1 MTNSPETK
9 GPESNG
15 PEKNS
20 PEKNSP
26 ETSVPETNGINA
38 DFPLPEERPLGLVV
52 GGSLSQ
58 GVEVRLDTGGRTSV
72 EDLKAGSFVTIRGAK
87 HRFFGVVTDL
97 TLNSSDPRLKHQPP
111 SVDDPFIAEVV
122 SGSVAYGTA
131 SVLPQLTMPLVL
143 NAPGKNGLAEAP
155 VTAKTIP
162 SHFSPAYPASNQD
175 VEMVFGREDEQHFWV
190 GTPLDMDTKV
200 CLNLEELVKR
210 SIGVFGKSGTGKTFL
225 TRLLLVGILQGNQAS
240 SLIFD
245 MHSEYGWGGQDT
257 DRNTTVKGLKQ
268 LFPARVATFTLDE
281 EQARRR
287 GVSTDEVVRIG
298 YGEIEPQDVELLAE
312 TLNLSEVA
320 ASAAYNLEH
329 RFGQRNWLASFL
341 ALDGGAQV
349 AELAGELGVNSMA
362 LATLHN
368 RLRRIQRYR
377 FMEERSQSGA
387 ADDVTEKILQHL
399 ERGTHVV
406 LEFGGYGN
414 DLTAYILVSNLL
426 SRRIHERYVA
436 LTDAAE
442 GNRGKKP
449 RPLVIV
455 IEEAHKFL
463 HPGVASQSIFGIIAR
478 ELRKYSVTLMV
489 IDQRPSAIDQEVMS
503 QLGTRLVCLLDNDRD
518 VEAALSGAPGSRQLR
533 GVLSRLEP
541 KQQALLFGHA
551 LPMPVVVHIRSY
563 DEDFYAQ
570 ISLKPNLGDGLQS
583 GETAGETSR
592 ERLEREINELF

>member
-1 MTNSPETK
+1 MTNGLSA
-9 GPESNG
+9 N
-15 PEKNS
+15 
-20 PEKNSP
+20 
-26 ETSVPETNGINA
+26 
-38 DFPLPEERPLGLVV
+38 FPPDEEQALGLVV
-52 GGSLSQ
+52 GGSLAQ

-72 EDLKAGSFVTIRGAK
+72 EDLKAGSFITIRGAK

-97 TLNSSDPRLKHQPP
+97 ALNSSDPRLQHQPP
-111 SVDDPFIAEVV
+111 PLDDPFTTEVV
-122 SGSVAYGTA
+122 SGSVAYGIA
-131 SVLPQLTMPLVL
+131 SVLPHLTMPLTL
-143 NAPGKNGLAEAP
+143 GAPDQTP
-155 VTAKTIP
+155 VAAKTIP
-162 SHFSPAYPASNQD
+162 SHFSPAYPASDGD
-175 VEMVFGREDEQHFWV
+175 VEMVFGREDEQHFWI
-190 GTPLDMDTKV
+190 GNPLDMETKV

-287 GVSTDEVVRIG
+287 GVSADEVVRIG
-298 YGEIEPQDVELLAE
+298 YGEIEPEDVELLRE
-312 TLNLSEVA
+312 TLNLSDVA
-320 ASAAYNLEH
+320 AAAAYNLQQ
-329 RFGQRNWLASFL
+329 RFGQRDWLANFL
-341 ALDGGAQV
+341 AVGGTQMT
-349 AELAGELGVNSMA
+349 ELASELGVNSAA

-368 RLRRIQRYR
+368 RLRRLQRYR
-377 FMEERSQSGA
+377 FMEERSSSVA
-387 ADDVTEKILQHL
+387 TDDATNKIIQHL
-399 ERGTHVV
+399 ERGNHVV
-406 LEFGGYGN
+406 LEFGDYGN

-463 HPGVASQSIFGIIAR
+463 HPGVASQTIFGIIAR

-503 QLGTRLVCLLDNDRD
+503 QLGTRLTCLLDNDRD
-518 VEAALSGAPGSRQLR
+518 VEAVLSGAPGSRQLR

-551 LPMPVVVHIRSY
+551 LPMPVVVHTRGY

-570 ISLKPNLGDGLQS
+570 IYRKPGVLGGQQTD
-583 GETAGETSR
+583 ETPE
-592 ERLEREINELF
+592 ELLERQINELF

>member
-1 MTNSPETK
+1 MTN
-9 GPESNG
+9 GPL
-15 PEKNS
+15 
-20 PEKNSP
+20 
-26 ETSVPETNGINA
+26 TNGSKS
-38 DFPLPEERPLGLVV
+38 DFPQAEEQPLGLVV
-52 GGSLSQ
+52 GGSLSE

-97 TLNSSDPRLKHQPP
+97 TLNSTDPRLKHHPP
-111 SVDDPFIAEVV
+111 SVDDPFTAEVV

-131 SVLPQLTMPLVL
+131 SVLPHLTMPLVL
-143 NAPGKNGLAEAP
+143 GASAKTSAP
-155 VTAKTIP
+155 VTSVPATSEAETPVAAKTIP

-175 VEMVFGREDEQHFWV
+175 VEMVFGREDEQHFWI
-190 GTPLDMDTKV
+190 GTPLDMNSRV

-268 LFPARVATFTLDE
+268 LFPARVVTFTLDE

-298 YGEIEPQDVELLAE
+298 YGEIEPEDVELLRE
-312 TLNLSEVA
+312 TLNLSDVA
-320 ASAAYNLEH
+320 AAGAFNLQQ
-329 RFGQRNWLASFL
+329 RFGQRDWLASFL
-341 ALDGGAQV
+341 ALGGTQV
-349 AELAGELGVNSMA
+349 TDLASEIGVNSAA
-362 LATLHN
+362 LGALHN

-377 FMEERSQSGA
+377 FLEERSQSGA
-387 ADDVTEKILQHL
+387 TDDVTEKIIQHL
-399 ERGTHVV
+399 ERGNHVV

-503 QLGTRLVCLLDNDRD
+503 QLGTRLTCLLDNGRD

-551 LPMPVVVHIRSY
+551 LPMPVVIHTRSY

-570 ISLKPNLGDGLQS
+570 IHQRPIAGDGYQT
-583 GETAGETSR
+583 GETTGETPQ
-592 ERLEREINELF
+592 ERLERQINELF